1 MAPAEE
7 RTIAPR
13 PSAVRR
19 RGRPYERS
27 RDAGSPIDD
36 RRLSPRTRL
45 PSLQAAA
52 GAAGPPHLPGR
63 TRVCSLRVLSDSEF
77 DEHTGAVSP
86 QGRSFARPLAVVALV
101 FGLLAV
107 SATAAGAHGDEENTP
122 ASDLVRIAI
131 AVLEVH
137 PAPGAAVE
145 DKIIDAQEATDKSDV
160 DIALVKQA
168 GEALA
173 RGDIAA
179 TKRLLEQ
186 SLGECPDAD
195 VLFVS
200 DQSPKPPCVA
210 PAHALAV
217 ARKSVGGTSEVII
230 LIIAALLA
238 IAGLVVLRNPFVRRH
253 ERSAA

>member
-1 MAPAEE
+1 MDTYPVA
-7 RTIAPR
+7 
-13 PSAVRR
+13 
-19 RGRPYERS
+19 RGCV
-27 RDAGSPIDD
+27 
-36 RRLSPRTRL
+36 LSPR
-45 PSLQAAA
+45 
-52 GAAGPPHLPGR
+52 
-63 TRVCSLRVLSDSEF
+63 VLSESEF

-107 SATAAGAHGDEENTP
+107 SATAASAHGDEENKP

-145 DKIIDAQEATDKSDV
+145 DKIIDAQAATDKSGV

-168 GEALA
+168 AAALA
-173 RGDIAA
+173 RGDVAA
-179 TKRLLEQ
+179 TKRLLER

-210 PAHALAV
+210 PAHALEV
-217 ARKSVGGTSEVII
+217 ARQSVGGTSEVII
-230 LIIAALLA
+230 LVIAALLA
-238 IAGLVVLRNPFVRRH
+238 IAGLVVVRNPLGRKSETSR
-253 ERSAA
+253 A